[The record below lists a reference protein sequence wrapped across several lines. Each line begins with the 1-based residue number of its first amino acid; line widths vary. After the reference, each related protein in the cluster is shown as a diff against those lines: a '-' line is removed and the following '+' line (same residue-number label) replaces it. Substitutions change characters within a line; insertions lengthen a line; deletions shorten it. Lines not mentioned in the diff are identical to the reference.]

1 MKRKQDP
8 VKKYAVDVEEDS
20 DKLTKASKWTKTER
34 NIYNCV
40 QVKFY
45 LYSST
50 KFTVSFFCHLL
61 FSSALIPC
69 LKKKREG
76 EGGGKIKIPLHFLFF
91 QTPPHFSF
99 SEHILFTMSLKFV
112 SCLASIKGRW
122 DLKDNS

>member
-45 LYSST
+45 L
-50 KFTVSFFCHLL
+50 
-61 FSSALIPC
+61 
-69 LKKKREG
+69 
-76 EGGGKIKIPLHFLFF
+76 
-91 QTPPHFSF
+91 
-99 SEHILFTMSLKFV
+99 
-112 SCLASIKGRW
+112 
-122 DLKDNS
+122 